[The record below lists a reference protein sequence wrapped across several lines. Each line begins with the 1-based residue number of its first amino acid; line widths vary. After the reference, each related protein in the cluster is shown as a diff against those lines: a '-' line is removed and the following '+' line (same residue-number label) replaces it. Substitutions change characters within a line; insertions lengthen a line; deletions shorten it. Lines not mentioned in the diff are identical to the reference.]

1 MMKKIALILMLA
13 LLFIFPASAE
23 PAGQTGIEGL
33 VLEYIAGEHILLD
46 TFDQGQVLALV
57 NENTEWDGAENLSVG
72 DYIYIDYDGKMT
84 RSLPAQITALTVRCH
99 VLEGEVAEYYA
110 DEKAIL
116 INTEAQGE
124 VYVRLPADFSQ
135 TPSAGDP
142 VKVYFNGA
150 MTLSLPGQVNAG
162 YVILGSTLQGEI
174 TQLNAES
181 LLMNSGDAEYQVN
194 FEEGA
199 LPECTSVGDVVRVI
213 YDGKMT
219 YSLPAQVFAQEI
231 IQLSR

>member
-1 MMKKIALILMLA
+1 MKKIALILMLA

-46 TFDQGQVLALV
+46 TFD
-57 NENTEWDGAENLSVG
+57 GAETLSVG

-99 VLEGEVAEYYA
+99 VLEGEVVEYYA
-110 DEKAIL
+110 DEKAML
-116 INTEAQGE
+116 IDTESHGE

-142 VKVYFNGA
+142 VRVYFNGA

-162 YVILGSTLQGEI
+162 YVVLGNTLQGEV

-181 LLMNSGDAEYQVN
+181 LLLKSVDAEYQVN

-199 LPECTSVGDVVRVI
+199 LPECTSVGDVIRII

-219 YSLPAQVFAQEI
+219 YSLPAQVYAQEI
-231 IQLSR
+231 IPLGR